1 MKFKTNIFLT
11 YQASTSTVQSHAVST
26 WPPPMSEPSSD
37 SRPHTISTAYEKGH
51 IRPPLTVYTFQ
62 NPDAS
67 EVGPPLVKN
76 NAQETK
82 GGQQNRPPLPVR
94 CSSLERPLSSVG
106 LRNSPSSQQK
116 PCPSP
121 IPLHVT
127 KGKRIF

>member
-1 MKFKTNIFLT
+1 M
-11 YQASTSTVQSHAVST
+11 QSHAVST
-26 WPPPMSEPSSD
+26 WPPPMSETSNE

-67 EVGPPLVKN
+67 EIATPLAKSTP
-76 NAQETK
+76 EK
-82 GGQQNRPPLPVR
+82 GQTRPPLPVR
-94 CSSLERPLSSVG
+94 CSSLERPLSTVG
-106 LRNSPSSQQK
+106 LRNSSNASK

-127 KGKRIF
+127 KGKNSFRSLLFSPTIRVSKY